1 MVGWGGGRAS
11 PVGRLAHKGW
21 HDKIPPPPPSAGRFS
36 RPYLLFGLFG
46 LRLILI
52 KATLF
57 RQQSAREGEKTEI
70 ERQRDRMRETGG
82 RLIKAANVERGVREG
97 AYADG
102 NLKRRKSRVLFKNNN
117 NKTM

>member
-1 MVGWGGGRAS
+1 MVGWGVGRGGAS

-21 HDKIPPPPPSAGRFS
+21 HDKIPPHPPFVGRFS

-70 ERQRDRMRETGG
+70 ERQRDRTRETGG
-82 RLIKAANVERGVREG
+82 RLIKAANGERGVREG
-97 AYADG
+97 TNTDG
-102 NLKRRKSRVLFKNNN
+102 NLKRGKSRVLF
-117 NKTM
+117 